1 MVDLLYRMIYW
12 VAEVHD
18 HILNI
23 NNAGGWYFDDKQLHF
38 IVIGVVGMLMIFV
51 TYPVFKLLAETGHT
65 MVISWLYTFTLV
77 LVITFAIEIGQW
89 FSGTGR
95 PDADDMASGVA
106 GFLIF
111 FLVFAVIRGFFQLI
125 ARAFRGP
132 DDRER
137 ARRAELEALKKKN
150 EIARQQKS
158 FTGYFREKK
167 ASAKNLA
174 REGLDV
180 IGELAAKEE
189 KTAEVPDLR
198 EKARSAMA
206 SASQAKAATIA
217 YSGDSKGLFAADND
231 QILKPGE
238 DSWTTGGSTDPAG
251 GSESDFDIIDE
262 LESQTEDSLMN
273 DARATLVLDSLASE
287 VMIPQVPEAPVT
299 LTGDAPETDERM
311 TYVMP
316 SPDETTIS
324 EQNQIMQDKRSD
336 TAERKVYKG

>member
-1 MVDLLYRMIYW
+1 MIYW

-18 HILNI
+18 HILNL

-89 FSGTGR
+89 FSGTGQV
-95 PDADDMASGVA
+95 DADDMASGVA

-111 FLVFAVIRGFFQLI
+111 FLVFAVIRGIFQLI
-125 ARAFRGP
+125 VSAFRGP

-137 ARRAELEALKKKN
+137 ARRAEREALKKKN

-167 ASAKNLA
+167 DSAKNLA

-198 EKARSAMA
+198 EKAKSAMA
-206 SASQAKAATIA
+206 SGSKAKAATIA
-217 YSGDSKGLFAADND
+217 YSGDGRRLFAADDD
-231 QILKPGE
+231 QVLVPGE
-238 DSWTTGGSTDPAG
+238 DSRATAGSPDPAAG
-251 GSESDFDIIDE
+251 NDSDFDIIDE

-287 VMIPQVPEAPVT
+287 VMIPPVPEVHTAA
-299 LTGDAPETDERM
+299 GDASETDERM

-316 SPDETTIS
+316 SPDETVIS
-324 EQNQIMQDKRSD
+324 EQNQKMQDKRSD
-336 TAERKVYKG
+336 IAERKVYKG